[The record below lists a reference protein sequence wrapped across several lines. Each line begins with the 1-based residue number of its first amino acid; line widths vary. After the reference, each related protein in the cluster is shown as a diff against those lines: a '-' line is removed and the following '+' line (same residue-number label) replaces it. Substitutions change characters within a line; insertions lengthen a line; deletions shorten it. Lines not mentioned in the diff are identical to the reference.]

1 MTGDHDP
8 SSASV
13 SNHVACCIIG
23 TIFVMER
30 KQDAA
35 AVARYREEL
44 IAAIY
49 TRDDSDGVRRALA
62 SREDLDADQSD
73 LNFVREPMEPLP
85 WQDPLVTRVL

>member
-1 MTGDHDP
+1 
-8 SSASV
+8 
-13 SNHVACCIIG
+13 
-23 TIFVMER
+23 MER

-35 AVARYREEL
+35 VARFREEL

-49 TRDDSDGVRRALA
+49 SRDSDGVRRALA

-73 LNFVREPMEPLP
+73 LNFVREPIELLP